1 MINSGFFQTLWKWL
15 EQGGQAVN
23 AAGNGHNIS
32 GNGGSTIA
40 GVVGLNE
47 ANLHAIDAKNTATT
61 WRKNI
66 FFSVKHVIQDFRD
79 WELLILAFEMVK
91 FEQLKSITSK
101 LV

>member
-1 MINSGFFQTLWKWL
+1 MNTCILTNDKQRLFQTLWKWL

-61 WRKNI
+61 WRK
-66 FFSVKHVIQDFRD
+66 KHLF
-79 WELLILAFEMVK
+79 LSNMSSGILGIGSYLFK
-91 FEQLKSITSK
+91 HLSWLS
-101 LV
+101 LNN